1 MKQEDKNKPAQEKR
15 KFLLVLP
22 LLVIPFLTM
31 GFYALGGGKGTS
43 GLGGQ
48 EVTGINASLPD
59 AKKQDKDLNGKL
71 SFYELAE
78 KDSLK
83 KLALAK
89 QDPYYVSE
97 QEAEQ
102 LYDFPIYKDTMF
114 TPAGAFKGMDYKDP
128 NEQKVYEKLN
138 QLTKAMDENG
148 KYQQVQQVP
157 SQQEYGNTDI
167 GLRQDIDRLEQM
179 MQNMQTGSGQQDPEM
194 ANISSVLESVLD
206 IQHPQRVEERLKQ
219 QSKDNMGQVFA
230 VSASQA
236 STPISLLDNIPVA
249 QYAQGYKQN
258 PQSQENK
265 FYGLEENGMVTEEHN
280 GIAAVVHETQTL
292 VSGSTVKLRL
302 LSDVFINGTL
312 IPKDQFIFGTA
323 SLRGERLEIQIESIR
338 FANSLFPVK
347 LTVHDMDGLAGI
359 HIPGAITRDVAKQ
372 SGDQAL
378 QGVSLGTLSPSL
390 GAQAASAGIELGRN
404 LLSKKIKLIKVEVKA
419 GYRVLLKDGKKK
431 QY

>member
-1 MKQEDKNKPAQEKR
+1 MKQEDKNKPAQDKR

-31 GFYALGGGKGTS
+31 GFYALGGGKGTT
-43 GLGGQ
+43 GQGGR

-114 TPAGAFKGMDYKDP
+114 APGAYNGMNYKAP

-148 KYQQVQQVP
+148 KYQQVQQVS
-157 SQQEYGNTDI
+157 SQKAYGNTDI

-179 MQNMQTGSGQQDPEM
+179 MQTMQSGSGEEDPEM
-194 ANISSVLESVLD
+194 ANINSVLESVLD
-206 IQHPQRVEERLKQ
+206 IQHPQRVQERLKQ
-219 QSKDNMGQVFA
+219 QSKDNLGQVFA

-236 STPISLLDNIPVA
+236 NTPISLLDNIPVA

-258 PQSQENK
+258 TPSQENK
-265 FYGLEENGMVTEEHN
+265 FYGMEENEMVTDEHN

-312 IPKDQFIFGTA
+312 IPKDQFVFGTA

-347 LTVHDMDGLAGI
+347 LTVHDMDGLTGI

>member
-1 MKQEDKNKPAQEKR
+1 MKQEDKNKQTQDKR

-22 LLVIPFLTM
+22 LLVLPFLTM
-31 GFYALGGGKGTS
+31 GFYALGGGKGEADLS
-43 GLGGQ
+43 GQ
-48 EVTGINASLPD
+48 EATGINATLPD
-59 AKKQDKDLNGKL
+59 AKKVDKDLNGKL

-89 QDPYYVSE
+89 QDPYYISE

-102 LYDFPIYKDTMF
+102 LYDFPIYQDSAF
-114 TPAGAFKGMDYKDP
+114 APGAFKGMNYKDP

-138 QLTKAMDENG
+138 QLSKVIDENE
-148 KYQQVQQVP
+148 KYQQAQQIP
-157 SQQEYGNTDI
+157 SQKSYGKTDM
-167 GLRQDIDRLEQM
+167 GLREDIERLEQM
-179 MQNMQTGSGQQDPEM
+179 MKSMQPGSEQPDPEM
-194 ANISSVLESVLD
+194 ANINSLLESVLD
-206 IQHPQRVEERLKQ
+206 IQHPERVQERLKQ
-219 QSKDNMGQVFA
+219 QSKDNLGQVFA

-236 STPISLLDNIPVA
+236 TTPISMLDNISVE
-249 QYAQGYKQN
+249 QYAKEYKKN
-258 PQSQENK
+258 PQSAESK
-265 FYGLEENGMVTEEHN
+265 FYGLEESSEVMEEHN

-302 LSDVFINGTL
+302 LSDVFLNGIL
-312 IPKDQFIFGTA
+312 IPKDQFVFGTA
-323 SLRGERLEIQIESIR
+323 SLRGERLEIEIESIR
-338 FANSLFPVK
+338 FENSLFPVK
-347 LTVHDMDGLAGI
+347 LSVHDMDGLAGI
-359 HIPGAITRDVAKQ
+359 HIPGAIIRDVAKQ

-404 LLSKKIKLIKVEVKA
+404 LISKKIKLIKVEVKA

-431 QY
+431 Q